1 MAEQATAE
9 EGGGGGAGPPGG
21 GAPKRPSFIE
31 SVIDNLPAWAF
42 TALAIAALYLVWA
55 TITIMDKYA
64 NHLPGVKP

>member
-1 MAEQATAE
+1 MAEQATAGE
-9 EGGGGGAGPPGG
+9 SGDAGPPGG

-42 TALAIAALYLVWA
+42 TALAITALYLVWA

-64 NHLPGVKP
+64 THLPGVKP

>member
-1 MAEQATAE
+1 MAEQATAGE
-9 EGGGGGAGPPGG
+9 GGGAGPPAD

-64 NHLPGVKP
+64 PHLPGVKP

>member
-1 MAEQATAE
+1 MAEQATAGE
-9 EGGGGGAGPPGG
+9 GGGAGPPGG

-42 TALAIAALYLVWA
+42 TALAITALYLVWA

-64 NHLPGVKP
+64 THLPGVKP

>member
-1 MAEQATAE
+1 MAEQATAGE
-9 EGGGGGAGPPGG
+9 GGGAGPPGNG
-21 GAPKRPSFIE
+21 TPKRPSFIE

>member
-1 MAEQATAE
+1 MAEQATAGE
-9 EGGGGGAGPPGG
+9 GGGAGPPGG

-55 TITIMDKYA
+55 TITIMDKFA
-64 NHLPGVKP
+64 PHLPGVKP

>member
-1 MAEQATAE
+1 MAEQATAG
-9 EGGGGGAGPPGG
+9 EGGGPPGG

-64 NHLPGVKP
+64 THLPGVKP